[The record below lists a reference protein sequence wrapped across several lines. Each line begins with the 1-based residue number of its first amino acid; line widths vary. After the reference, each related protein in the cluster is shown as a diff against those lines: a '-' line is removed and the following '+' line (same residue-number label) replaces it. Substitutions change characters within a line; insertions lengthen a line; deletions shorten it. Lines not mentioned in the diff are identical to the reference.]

1 MKITIIAVLL
11 YVTFLLAVFKKDM
24 SELSLEISLVPPKL
38 TVNFKKKSEMPIS
51 AKSINT

>member
-1 MKITIIAVLL
+1 MMIVIIAVL

-24 SELSLEISLVPPKL
+24 SELSLEISLIPPKL
-38 TVNFKKKSEMPIS
+38 TVNFKKKSEKPIP